1 METTFKKDEI
11 RQHAIEA
18 INDLKGSN
26 IHGCDMHNEVFNTDY
41 YIIGTYK
48 AKQWLGDHVFD
59 VIDTIKEYEQENFG
73 DVNTDFSDPEK
84 VVNMY
89 VYSVGEEVLNDSI
102 ALREAW
108 DRRLT
113 DEDLEAIKKELSEAL
128 AKAEGKA

>member
-11 RQHAIEA
+11 RQHAVESLT
-18 INDLKGSN
+18 DLKGSN
-26 IHGCDMHNEVFNTDY
+26 IHGCDLHHQIFNTDY

-48 AKQWLGDHVFD
+48 AKQWLGDHAFD
-59 VIDTIKEYEQENFG
+59 VIETIKEYEQDNFG
-73 DVNTDFSDPEK
+73 QVSTDFSDPEK

-89 VYSVGEEVLNDSI
+89 VYIVGEEVLSDSI

-113 DEDLEAIKKELSEAL
+113 DEDLEAIKSDLGAI
-128 AKAEGKA
+128 

>member
-18 INDLKGSN
+18 IADLKGSN
-26 IHGCDMHNEVFNTDY
+26 VHGCDLHNEVFNTDY
-41 YIIGTYK
+41 YIIGAYK
-48 AKQWLGDHVFD
+48 AKQWLGDHAFD

-89 VYSVGEEVLNDSI
+89 VYIVGEEVLNDSI